1 MHTIRITT
9 SQNIDIDYEYAGLGE
24 RILARLIDLGLYL
37 ALYFA
42 AAILESLL
50 SLSKISILNG
60 FQFPVIMFVLV
71 LLYAFY
77 DLICEAFFNGQ
88 SVGKRVMKIK
98 VISIDGCQPSF
109 GQYLMRWLFRIV
121 DFGITFQLGAL
132 VSVVL
137 TEKNQR
143 IGDLVAGTTLIRTH
157 PRTNF
162 NQVAFAP
169 VDENYQPV
177 FQEASQLRNSE
188 IVLIHEVIENV
199 RRSDNFPLLY
209 QTAARLKQHLNI
221 AAPYGMD
228 DLAFLETLVK
238 DYNYAAVREEV

>member
-24 RILARLIDLGLYL
+24 RILARLIDIGILFVL
-37 ALYFA
+37 ALA
-42 AAILESLL
+42 AAASEGVFHRFDNLL
-50 SLSKISILNG
+50 KGIPIA
-60 FQFPVIMFVLV
+60 MVLWF
-71 LLYAFY
+71 LLLAFY
-77 DLICEAFFNGQ
+77 DLISEAFFNGQ

-98 VISIDGCQPSF
+98 VISLDGCQPSF

-121 DFGITFQLGAL
+121 DFGITVQLGAL

-157 PRTNF
+157 PRTDF

-169 VDENYQPV
+169 VDDSYQPV

-221 AAPYGMD
+221 VAPYGMD

>member
-9 SQNIDIDYEYAGLGE
+9 PQNIDIDYEYAGLGE
-24 RILARLIDLGLYL
+24 RILARLIDLGVFFVLFL
-37 ALYFA
+37 A
-42 AAILESLL
+42 AAASEGVFHQFDNLFKGFPIAMAFWLL
-50 SLSKISILNG
+50 
-60 FQFPVIMFVLV
+60 
-71 LLYAFY
+71 LLAFY

-88 SVGKRVMKIK
+88 SVGKRIMKIK
-98 VISIDGCQPSF
+98 VISLDGSQPSF

-221 AAPYGMD
+221 VAPYGMD